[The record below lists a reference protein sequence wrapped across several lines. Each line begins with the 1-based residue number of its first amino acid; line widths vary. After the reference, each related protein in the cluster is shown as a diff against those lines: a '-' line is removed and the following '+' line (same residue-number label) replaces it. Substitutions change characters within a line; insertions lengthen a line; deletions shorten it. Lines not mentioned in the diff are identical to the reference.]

1 MKVIFT
7 KDVDGISKKFEVK
20 NVKDGYAKNYLIPN
34 KLAIVANKESLK
46 WLEIQLE
53 LSEKNQEQALK
64 ETQLI
69 VGKIDGLELVFSVKV
84 GDKGQLFQ
92 SITSQ
97 KIKESLLDEGFK
109 IDKNQIKL
117 EDPIKKLGEF
127 QVKISFDHNLE
138 GSVKVVV
145 VEEK

>member
-69 VGKIDGLELVFSVKV
+69 VGKIDGLELLISVKA
-84 GDKGQLFQ
+84 GAH
-92 SITSQ
+92 IR
-97 KIKESLLDEGFK
+97 
-109 IDKNQIKL
+109 
-117 EDPIKKLGEF
+117 P
-127 QVKISFDHNLE
+127 
-138 GSVKVVV
+138 
-145 VEEK
+145 